1 MALNNFFIKYIMPVF
16 KKSTNKNKKYMVT
29 TPNGKIIHFGA
40 RDMEQYKDTTGLG
53 LYSHLNHND
62 KERRRL
68 YLARAKG
75 IKDKNGNL
83 TWNNPESAN
92 YYSIKFLWN

>member
-92 YYSIKFLWN
+92 YYSVKYLW